1 MEEPQLTEQERTEIL
16 EQLHRREFLE
26 KTALEQQKKVREAEA
41 ERQYRQSI
49 ADAARRTEE
58 EHRERLLTNFTTLI
72 KLTQQALEAFQAGD
86 ESQSYRLL
94 VKGDVLFINVKSQL
108 NQKPQRPSNGS
119 VPTLRVKR
127 DTPLGFALI
136 NATDLS
142 PTDVVLEDNE

>member
-1 MEEPQLTEQERTEIL
+1 METPELTEQQRTEIL

-26 KTALEQQKKVREAEA
+26 KTALEQQRKAREAEA
-41 ERQYRQSI
+41 ERQYRQSV
-49 ADAARRTEE
+49 ADAARRAEE
-58 EHRERLLTNFTTLI
+58 EHRERLLTNFTTFI

-127 DTPLGFALI
+127 DAPLGFAII
-136 NATDLS
+136 NSTDLL
-142 PTDVVLEDNE
+142 PTDVVLEDDE